1 MQERE
6 QISIEAPP
14 ELVWRVMTDVERWPD
29 WTPTVERI
37 ERLDEGEFKLGSRAR
52 VKLKRVPA
60 SVWRVTDLQPGR
72 AFTWETESGVKASG
86 EHIVE
91 PEGAGSKVTLVAS
104 ATGVLATL
112 FAPVAFFTTRGNV
125 HKEAEGLKRRCELE
139 AASMSGSGAPQ
150 S

>member
-1 MQERE
+1 MEERE
-6 QISIEAPP
+6 QVIIDAPP
-14 ELVWRVMTDVERWPD
+14 EVVWRVMTDVERWPE
-29 WTPTVERI
+29 WTPTTERI
-37 ERLDEGEFKLGSRAR
+37 ERLDEGDFRLGSRAR

-60 SVWRVTDLQPGR
+60 SVWRVTDFQPGR

-91 PEGAGSKVTLVAS
+91 PDGGGSKVTLVAS

-125 HKEAEGLKRRCELE
+125 RIEADGLKRRCELE
-139 AASMSGSGAPQ
+139 AASTSGSDAGAP
-150 S
+150 